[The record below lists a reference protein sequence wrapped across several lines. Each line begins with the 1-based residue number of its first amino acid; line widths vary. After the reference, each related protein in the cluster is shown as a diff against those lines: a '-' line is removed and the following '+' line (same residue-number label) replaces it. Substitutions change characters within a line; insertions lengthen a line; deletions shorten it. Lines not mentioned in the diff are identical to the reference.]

1 MNFMNLLNR
10 TWDIGAMPIGA
21 PGWPELA
28 LAGISTAKQRIVL
41 IHFQS
46 SSPYEEDFD
55 MAVQK

>member
-1 MNFMNLLNR
+1 MNLLNK

-21 PGWPELA
+21 PGCPEFA

-55 MAVQK
+55 MDYDF